1 MRRRSILRTPPRG
14 GVPDA
19 YTRGMSCP
27 APIRAAR
34 SRGAVGRLP
43 LTLLSRYRTQLG
55 ISLRVVR
62 AILRNPS
69 LRRVQLAFLLFNA
82 VEFGTWV
89 AILLYAYEAI
99 GPTSVG
105 LVAVVQLVPGAVLAP
120 FIAGLGDRIP
130 RDRLLFLG
138 YLAQMAAYGATWVG
152 MALGAAPLVVVLA
165 ATCAATALSVTRPA
179 QGSLIPSLSRT
190 PEELTAANGLSG
202 TMEGAGMLVGPLIA
216 AAILAVATPTTVFGA
231 ATIGSLIAATLVVR
245 LPSAGM
251 PVADPDE
258 PRRPDTA
265 DRSSLLDGLRLVA
278 RHGSTRIIVAILA
291 LRMVRHRRPRR
302 PVHPPRAGGLRHRR
316 VGCRDPERRARTGC
330 RRRRWPDVHVRRS
343 AAAGAGH
350 RGRCAGV
357 RDRPGRPRHRGVHL
371 ERGCPRHRRRGR
383 FRGLRR
389 RRTDDPPARDAG
401 CGPGARAR
409 RSRGRGFCRPGR
421 RLTARAAGGAA

>member
-1 MRRRSILRTPPRG
+1 
-14 GVPDA
+14 
-19 YTRGMSCP
+19 
-27 APIRAAR
+27 
-34 SRGAVGRLP
+34 LP

-120 FIAGLGDRIP
+120 FIAGLGDRIQ

-138 YLAQMAAYGATWVG
+138 YLAQMAAYGATWFG

-202 TMEGAGMLVGPLIA
+202 TMEGAGMLVGPLLA
-216 AAILAVATPTTVFGA
+216 AAILAVAMLKKGSAPT
-231 ATIGSLIAATLVVR
+231 
-245 LPSAGM
+245 
-251 PVADPDE
+251 
-258 PRRPDTA
+258 
-265 DRSSLLDGLRLVA
+265 
-278 RHGSTRIIVAILA
+278 
-291 LRMVRHRRPRR
+291 
-302 PVHPPRAGGLRHRR
+302 
-316 VGCRDPERRARTGC
+316 
-330 RRRRWPDVHVRRS
+330 
-343 AAAGAGH
+343 
-350 RGRCAGV
+350 
-357 RDRPGRPRHRGVHL
+357 
-371 ERGCPRHRRRGR
+371 
-383 FRGLRR
+383 
-389 RRTDDPPARDAG
+389 
-401 CGPGARAR
+401 
-409 RSRGRGFCRPGR
+409 
-421 RLTARAAGGAA
+421 GGAH